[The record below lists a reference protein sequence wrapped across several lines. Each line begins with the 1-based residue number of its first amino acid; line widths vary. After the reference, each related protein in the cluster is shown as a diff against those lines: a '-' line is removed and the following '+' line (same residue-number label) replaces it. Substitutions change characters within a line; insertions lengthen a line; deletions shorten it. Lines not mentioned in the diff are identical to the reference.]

1 MLTLCRKKGKFVAM
15 LKTKSKPV
23 RAKAKKKE
31 HTLNYT
37 LDQFKVHLEEHEQ
50 SVRAEEEEN
59 TVIATAL
66 NGS

>member
-1 MLTLCRKKGKFVAM
+1 MLTIRRKKGKFVAM

-31 HTLNYT
+31 HSLNYT
-37 LDQFKVHLEEHEQ
+37 LDQFKVHQEEFEQ
-50 SVRAEEEEN
+50 SVRDEHEEN
-59 TVIATAL
+59 TVIANAL

>member
-1 MLTLCRKKGKFVAM
+1 M

>member
-31 HTLNYT
+31 HPLDYT

-50 SVRAEEEEN
+50 S
-59 TVIATAL
+59 
-66 NGS
+66 

>member
-50 SVRAEEEEN
+50 SVLADQEEN
-59 TVIATAL
+59 TTIVNIH